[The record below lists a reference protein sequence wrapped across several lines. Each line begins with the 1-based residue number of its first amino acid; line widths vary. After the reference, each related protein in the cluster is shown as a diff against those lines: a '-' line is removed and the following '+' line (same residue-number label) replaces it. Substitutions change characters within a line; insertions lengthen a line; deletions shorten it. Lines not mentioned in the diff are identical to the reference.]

1 MRDGF
6 AWVDLRDDALT
17 QGPRVESDEPGMR
30 MNDAACDAAGRC
42 FAGTMEFDG
51 SGRPGTLYRLD
62 PDLSVRPVLDGFGVS
77 NGIGWS
83 LSGESMYHIDSHRHR
98 VDVHDYDAST
108 GTPSNGRPLV
118 RTDVDWGAP
127 RRAHRRRRG
136 RHLGLLLGRRRAAP
150 LRARR
155 GADRAAR
162 LPGGAPHPAGVR
174 RPGPGPALRH
184 QRDTRLRRQR
194 PRRRRLRG
202 GARGARPAR
211 ARVHAAV
218 RPPSMTSA
226 EPVTKLLAG
235 DAR

>member
-1 MRDGF
+1 ME
-6 AWVDLRDDALT
+6 A
-17 QGPRVESDEPGMR
+17 DEPGMR
-30 MNDAACDAAGRC
+30 MKRRGLRRAGRC
-42 FAGTMEFDG
+42 FAGTMQFDG
-51 SGRPGTLYRLD
+51 SGQPGTLYRLE

-118 RTDVDWGAP
+118 HTDSDWGTPTGSPSMP
-127 RRAHRRRRG
+127 RGTWVCFWDGAALR
-136 RHLGLLLGRRRAAP
+136 LGT
-150 LRARR
+150 RR
-155 GADRAAR
+155 GAHRAAR
-162 LPGGAPHPAGVR
+162 LPGGAPHSPGVR

-184 QRDTRLRRQR
+184 QRDARLRRQR
-194 PRRRRLRG
+194 PGRRRLRRA
-202 GARGARPAR
+202 ARGARPAG